1 MNVFNRIVV
10 ILLILIAMI
19 VIPLGLMFPE
29 QAEYAL
35 RYGADVIGANL
46 RWLNSLDQ
54 TAQIGVRLLLAAVG
68 MVIFFVGLL
77 FLALEVIRLR
87 RSTVRL
93 RDGSGSLMMDGVS
106 KNLAYHI
113 DLLPDVL
120 RVRPKVRSK
129 GKSVRVS
136 LYVETAPGVSVLE
149 KSNEIR
155 AVTREVIEEQ
165 LGLQVAGEVNVILK
179 PASLPKVR
187 SSDKRRP
194 KEPEPTEEPPPAA
207 PPPEEPPLVALPP
220 VSPRVAPPPVEPMPE
235 VPSRIVPS
243 TVEPPRAA
251 FPPALEF
258 GEPEESES
266 EIIEVK
272 GPQEPG
278 EDED

>member
-1 MNVFNRIVV
+1 MNVLNRIVV
-10 ILLILIAMI
+10 IVLILAAMI

-35 RYGADVIGANL
+35 RYGADVVAANL
-46 RWLNSLDQ
+46 KWLNSLDQ

-106 KNLAYHI
+106 ENLAYHI

-155 AVTREVIEEQ
+155 AVAHEVIEEQ
-165 LGLQVAGEVNVILK
+165 LGLQVDGEVSVVLK
-179 PASLPKVR
+179 PAALPKVR
-187 SSDKRRP
+187 PSDKRPP
-194 KEPEPTEEPPPAA
+194 KKAEPQL
-207 PPPEEPPLVALPP
+207 EEPPLATL
-220 VSPRVAPPPVEPMPE
+220 PPVEPLPE
-235 VPSRIVPS
+235 VPPRVVPP
-243 TVEPPRAA
+243 TVEPPRTAFQSFEREPEPAA
-251 FPPALEF
+251 FPPPLESV
-258 GEPEESES
+258 EPEGSES

-272 GPQEPG
+272 SPKEPG
-278 EDED
+278 ESEH